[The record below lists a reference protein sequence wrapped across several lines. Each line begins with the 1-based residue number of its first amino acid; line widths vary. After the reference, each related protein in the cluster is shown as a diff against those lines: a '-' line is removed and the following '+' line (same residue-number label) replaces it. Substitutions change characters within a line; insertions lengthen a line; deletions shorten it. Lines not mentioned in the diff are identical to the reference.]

1 SCIIPS
7 PLKFNSESKTDF
19 NKLLFTDKMKP
30 EETVYDADMEL
41 TASDASELL
50 TVTEKGNYKLRQN
63 KINNTNSDK
72 ILPNFRKVKYSKKD
86 KEKIKSKREVHSNLH
101 AEERHSRA
109 DSSESSETTDSQTQL
124 FQSQTEQ
131 LPTGNSVEQQS

>member
-1 SCIIPS
+1 SQIIPS

-19 NKLLFTDKMKP
+19 NKLLYTNKMKP

-50 TVTEKGNYKLRQN
+50 TVTAKGNYKLHRN
-63 KINNTNSDK
+63 KISNANSDK
-72 ILPNFRKVKYSKKD
+72 ILPNFRKVKYSKKH
-86 KEKIKSKREVHSNLH
+86 KEKFKSKSEVHSSLH
-101 AEERHSRA
+101 AEGRRSRA
-109 DSSESSETTDSQTQL
+109 DSSEISETTDSQTQL

>member
-1 SCIIPS
+1 SCLIPS

-19 NKLLFTDKMKP
+19 NKLPFTDKMKP

-50 TVTEKGNYKLRQN
+50 TVTAKGNYKLHQN
-63 KINNTNSDK
+63 KVNNASSDK
-72 ILPNFRKVKYSKKD
+72 TLPNFRKVKYSKKD
-86 KEKIKSKREVHSNLH
+86 KEKIKSKSEVHSNLH
-101 AEERHSRA
+101 AEERHSSA
-109 DSSESSETTDSQTQL
+109 DSSETSETTASQTQL

-131 LPTGNSVEQQS
+131 LPTGNSVEQQN